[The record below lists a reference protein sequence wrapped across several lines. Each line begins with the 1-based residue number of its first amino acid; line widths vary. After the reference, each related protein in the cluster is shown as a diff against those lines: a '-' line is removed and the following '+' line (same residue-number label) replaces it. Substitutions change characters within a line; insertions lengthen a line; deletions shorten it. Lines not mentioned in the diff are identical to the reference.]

1 MRAIIWRA
9 IRHLAFYHPDLATSA
24 RHRRVHEHDELTICT
39 DNCIV
44 DANYKWEKFD
54 VAFNEQCFRSFQEFN
69 CYNPFDNDMDF
80 QFLPM
85 RTKVEIL
92 HMLCDFRLDAD
103 DVLDILKVS

>member
-1 MRAIIWRA
+1 MLFLIFS
-9 IRHLAFYHPDLATSA
+9 LS
-24 RHRRVHEHDELTICT
+24 
-39 DNCIV
+39 
-44 DANYKWEKFD
+44 
-54 VAFNEQCFRSFQEFN
+54 FRLFQEFN

-103 DVLDILKVS
+103 DVLDILKVRRRYL